1 MMGKMAWGAV
11 CIGLLGMMG
20 KVAWLAE
27 SAEKF
32 SYNRFEGFSYNRAS
46 VRANRGH
53 VAVCIRLLAMMAKVV
68 CIECTVIFHGR
79 KK

>member
-1 MMGKMAWGAV
+1 
-11 CIGLLGMMG
+11 MMG
-20 KVAWLAE
+20 KVAWLADTI
-27 SAEKF
+27 
-32 SYNRFEGFSYNRAS
+32 SYNRAS

-53 VAVCIRLLAMMAKVV
+53 VAVCIRLLAMMATVV